1 MNTTPPDDFSDI
13 QCKNEYCIDG
23 MVPEY
28 LYNEFGDIEVEIV
41 KCKFC
46 NN

>member
-13 QCKNEYCIDG
+13 QCKNEDCIDG

-28 LYNEFGDIEVEIV
+28 LYNGEEFEVEIV

-46 NN
+46 KN